1 MMIVEVEIL
10 LRLLNSGSNPE
21 WHYNDDDDDDDDDDG
36 DDDDDNDIEII
47 GKRRNGRMPFY
58 LLVLST
64 SLHFLHVI
72 FFVFLHLEF
81 SIFVFLHFVSL
92 HRFTF
97 LQAESA

>member
-10 LRLLNSGSNPE
+10 LRLLDSGSNPE
-21 WHYNDDDDDDDDDDG
+21 WHYNDDDDDDDDG
-36 DDDDDNDIEII
+36 GNDDDDYIEII

-72 FFVFLHLEF
+72 FFC
-81 SIFVFLHFVSL
+81 IFAF
-92 HRFTF
+92 RI
-97 LQAESA
+97 